1 MGRPFLLL
9 LLISL
14 GCGPPPPPAHR
25 ANETLRACAAA
36 GGAVTS
42 IASAVTR
49 LNALPAPVDAPCFV
63 ASLPRPLSLV
73 STTGVTSAQPAVGKE
88 NPRVFL
94 LLPGVAISVVADG
107 DGAKLLEFGEWVTPT
122 RTLKGELG
130 LPVTAPL
137 AADAP
142 FKHVLYG
149 TPATTCALCHRD
161 EAPHDTIPGAY
172 VSVAFKPQPRSFVTV
187 SALAA
192 EHELCVTAADDT
204 GRCALFHALF
214 DFGEVKDGAFAAE
227 VTTFTP

>member
-1 MGRPFLLL
+1 M
-9 LLISL
+9 
-14 GCGPPPPPAHR
+14 
-25 ANETLRACAAA
+25 
-36 GGAVTS
+36 TS

-49 LNALPAPVDAPCFV
+49 LNTLPGPVDAACFT

-94 LLPGVAISVVADG
+94 MLPGVAISVVSDG
-107 DGAKLLEFGEWVTPT
+107 DGARLLELGEWMTPT
-122 RTLKGELG
+122 RTLKGEVG

-137 AADAP
+137 ADDAP
-142 FKHVLYG
+142 FKHALYG

-161 EAPHDTIPGAY
+161 EAPHDTIAGAY
-172 VSVAFKPQPRSFVTV
+172 VSVAYKPQPGSFVSV
-187 SALAA
+187 SALSAQ
-192 EHELCVTAADDT
+192 HEACVAAADET

-227 VTTFTP
+227 VETFTR